1 MFSQLRYHGKFQK
14 NKKEVRIVK
23 KYFSEVS
30 EKKLRSV
37 KRQFSEVYE
46 KKCEVLKNSFQ
57 KHKKKN

>member
-1 MFSQLRYHGKFQK
+1 ML
-14 NKKEVRIVK
+14 KKCS
-23 KYFSEVS
+23 SEVS

>member
-1 MFSQLRYHGKFQK
+1 MLRKCS
-14 NKKEVRIVK
+14 
-23 KYFSEVS
+23 SEVS

>member
-1 MFSQLRYHGKFQK
+1 MFSHLRYHGKFQK
-14 NKKEVRIVK
+14 NKKEMRSVK
-23 KYFSEVS
+23 KYSSEVS